1 MTTSVFSIRTVFRVV
16 AGFAVAAGMAGC
28 AGPRGDDGVYDP
40 IEPVNRAVFGFNEV
54 ADKAVIRPVA
64 EGYKIVVPD
73 PIRDNIHTF
82 IHNLTLPLSI
92 AHNLLQG
99 DFQGAGTDTGR
110 LMTNAILGLG
120 FADVAT
126 AAGIGDDSE
135 DMGQTLAVWG
145 FDSGPYIVVPL
156 LGPSSLRDGIGMGID
171 SFGDPVGLKMTTAM
185 SLGRAVGGGID
196 TRSRYIQEI
205 DELRRTSLDYYATM
219 RSLSQQQR
227 NAAIHDNRP
236 SDQPVFPDYDK
247 AAAGKK

>member
-1 MTTSVFSIRTVFRVV
+1 MTTSVFSTRTVSRMV
-16 AGFAVAAGMAGC
+16 AGIALAASMTGC

-73 PIRDNIHTF
+73 PIRDNIRTF
-82 IHNLTLPLSI
+82 INNLTLPLSI

-110 LMTNAILGLG
+110 LMTNAILGFG

-126 AAGIGDDSE
+126 AAGIGNDPE

-145 FDSGPYIVVPL
+145 LDSGPYIVVPL
-156 LGPSSLRDGIGMGID
+156 LGPSNLRDAVGMGID
-171 SFGDPVGLKMTTAM
+171 GVADPVGLKMTTTM
-185 SLGRAVGGGID
+185 SVSRAVGGGID